1 MQIRRFFSLAK
12 LSVQS
17 WLDDYAPSMGAA
29 IAFYTVFS
37 LAPLVMIVIGVAGF
51 FWGEDAV
58 RGELLRQIGG
68 MVGENGASAI
78 EGVIRSG
85 AQEPGQGVAAGLI
98 SAGVLLVGATTVF
111 AELQRALDRIWEV
124 PAQARKKGIWNLVR
138 ARLLSIGLVLS
149 LAFLLLVSLVV
160 STMLSALGGW
170 LGGLMPGW
178 EIVLQVLNV
187 AVSFFILALLFA
199 MIFRFMPQ
207 AEVAWKDV
215 WVGAFVTALMF
226 ELGKLLIGLYVG
238 KASIASSYAA
248 AGSLVVVLIWVYY
261 AAQVFLLGAEFTWV
275 YANEHGSRAKKI
287 RCPRDAVCGNQVRF
301 QTAFKNNQN
310 WPSAAICA
318 GSKHEGGRLLFRR
331 YMEGTGNHSGHSGHG
346 FDGDAGG
353 SGHRSRLRCQARCA
367 RDASGCLRRIAVY
380 RGHGR
385 QSAFWASG
393 APLRRD
399 HGQSDGFGP
408 LFLRFGAG
416 PRALGAGRCRGRFMY
431 RSGLWPHHAGQFS
444 PAGTEYA
451 AA

>member
-1 MQIRRFFSLAK
+1 MRIRRFFSLARR
-12 LSVQS
+12 SVQS

-29 IAFYTVFS
+29 IAFYAVFS

-98 SAGVLLVGATTVF
+98 SAGVLLVRTTTVF

-124 PAQARKKGIWNLVR
+124 PAQARKKGLWNLVR

-199 MIFRFMPQ
+199 MIFRFM
-207 AEVAWKDV
+207 
-215 WVGAFVTALMF
+215 
-226 ELGKLLIGLYVG
+226 
-238 KASIASSYAA
+238 
-248 AGSLVVVLIWVYY
+248 
-261 AAQVFLLGAEFTWV
+261 
-275 YANEHGSRAKKI
+275 
-287 RCPRDAVCGNQVRF
+287 
-301 QTAFKNNQN
+301 
-310 WPSAAICA
+310 
-318 GSKHEGGRLLFRR
+318 
-331 YMEGTGNHSGHSGHG
+331 
-346 FDGDAGG
+346 
-353 SGHRSRLRCQARCA
+353 
-367 RDASGCLRRIAVY
+367 
-380 RGHGR
+380 
-385 QSAFWASG
+385 
-393 APLRRD
+393 
-399 HGQSDGFGP
+399 
-408 LFLRFGAG
+408 
-416 PRALGAGRCRGRFMY
+416 
-431 RSGLWPHHAGQFS
+431 
-444 PAGTEYA
+444 
-451 AA
+451 